1 MRVLV
6 TRPQADAEPL
16 VEALQALGFQVLSAP
31 LLAVE
36 PIKAARIDLDG
47 VQALLFTS
55 ANGVRV
61 FAELSP
67 ERGLPVFAVGD
78 ATAQAAADAGFA
90 RTESAGGTVED
101 LAALVVRRLDPAA
114 GVLFHGAAS
123 QVAGDLKGLLEA
135 AGFPVRR
142 KVLYR
147 TRPAQRLSS
156 GTRRAIA
163 EGRLDAVLFFS
174 PRTAE
179 TFVRLSTEAGL
190 STAFASCHAVCLS
203 QAVAAKL
210 EALTWRDVRVAAQ
223 PDQDH
228 LLRAVQAVGAEHQEG
243 AR

>member
-6 TRPQADAEPL
+6 TRPQADAAPL
-16 VEALQALGFQVLSAP
+16 IEALQALGYQVLNEP

-36 PIKAARIDLDG
+36 PIRTARIDLDG

-67 ERGLPVFAVGD
+67 ARGLPVFAVGE
-78 ATAQAAADAGFA
+78 ATARAAEGVGFT
-90 RTESAGGTVED
+90 RTENAGGTVED
-101 LAALVVRRLDPAA
+101 LADLVVRRLDPAA
-114 GVLFHGAAS
+114 GTLFHGAAS

-135 AGFPVRR
+135 AGFAVRR
-142 KVLYR
+142 SVLYR
-147 TRPAQRLSS
+147 TRPAERLSPE
-156 GTRRAIA
+156 TRRAIA

-179 TFVRLSTEAGL
+179 TFVRLSADAGL

-203 QAVAAKL
+203 QAVGTRL
-210 EALTWRDVRVAAQ
+210 EALTWRDIRLAAQ

-228 LLRAVQAVGAEHQEG
+228 LLRALQAVAAEHQEG
-243 AR
+243 TR